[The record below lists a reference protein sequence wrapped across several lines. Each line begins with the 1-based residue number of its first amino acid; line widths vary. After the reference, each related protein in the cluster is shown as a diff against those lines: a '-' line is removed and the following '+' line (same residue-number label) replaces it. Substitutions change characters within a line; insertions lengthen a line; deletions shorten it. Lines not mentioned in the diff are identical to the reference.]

1 MENRIGSLKSIDRV
15 ILKTLKAITITS
27 FVFLTLLIS
36 ANVFVRFVPIVSLHW
51 FDEIIELLYAYLVF
65 YGSAALWISHEH
77 FGMGDWIEKRIS
89 NIRMRYVYR
98 MTIELLVLC
107 FALIFFYY
115 SLRLTML
122 ARDVT
127 NVFAIPKRVLYSC
140 LPVSGAIMVLYSIRN
155 MAVEI
160 IGFLESER
168 RAEANSEAPRPQGGA
183 SGK

>member
-1 MENRIGSLKSIDRV
+1 MEKRFGSLKSIDQV
-15 ILKTLKAITITS
+15 VLKTLKAITITS
-27 FVFLTLLIS
+27 FVFLTILIS
-36 ANVFVRFVPIVSLHW
+36 ANVLVRFFPVASLHW
-51 FDEIIELLYAYLVF
+51 FDEIVELLYAYLVF

-77 FGMGDWIEKRIS
+77 FGVGDWIEKRIS
-89 NIRMRYVYR
+89 NSRMRYVYR

-115 SLRLTML
+115 SLRLTIL

-140 LPVSGAIMVLYSIRN
+140 LPVSGIIMIVYSLRN

-160 IGFLESER
+160 IGILKPER
-168 RAEANSEAPRPQGGA
+168 RAGANVDR
-183 SGK
+183 

>member
-1 MENRIGSLKSIDRV
+1 MENRIGSLKSIDKV

-27 FVFLTLLIS
+27 FVFLTILIS
-36 ANVFVRFVPIVSLHW
+36 ANVFVRFFPVASLHW

-65 YGSAALWISHEH
+65 YGAAALWISHEH
-77 FGMGDWIEKRIS
+77 FGVGDWIEKRIS

-98 MTIELLVLC
+98 MAIELLVLC

-115 SLRLTML
+115 SLRLTIL

-140 LPVSGAIMVLYSIRN
+140 LPISGAIMILYSIRN
-155 MAVEI
+155 IVVEMIGLLGLERPSETDAVGQI
-160 IGFLESER
+160 
-168 RAEANSEAPRPQGGA
+168 Q
-183 SGK
+183 K